1 MNTSSKINKWTVE
14 NSFDKKTGSIN
25 PPQWPHEVLVKLFS
39 SRSYSKLTHDIIP
52 LNESIRVVEI
62 GCMGANNL
70 RFFSEKGC
78 VVSGVE
84 VTEDLVNLSKTKCK
98 HYGIENVSIFCG
110 NNQSI
115 PLDDSSMDI
124 LVSVNTLHY
133 EQGAEN
139 INNALENFSRVL
151 RSGGVAFIETV
162 APEHFIYKKATKL
175 DDFCFRSNYDDFR
188 KNDLFGFF
196 ESSLQFKSTLQNHF
210 SEVEVITVSEFYED
224 ISLQFYIGLAKK

>member
-1 MNTSSKINKWTVE
+1 MGSPSKIEKWTVE
-14 NSFDKKTGSIN
+14 NSFDKKTGSVT

-39 SRSYSKLTHDIIP
+39 SRAYSNLTHNIIP

-62 GCMGANNL
+62 GCMGSNNL
-70 RFFSEKGC
+70 RFFSQKGC

-84 VTEDLVNLSKTKCK
+84 VTADLVNLSKEKCK
-98 HYGIENVSIFCG
+98 DYGLENINVLCG

-115 PLDDSSMDI
+115 PFDDSSMDV

-133 EQGAEN
+133 EQGAKN
-139 INNALENFSRVL
+139 INNALKSFSKVL
-151 RSGGVAFIETV
+151 RPGGVAFIETV
-162 APEHFIYKKATKL
+162 ATEHFIYKKATRL

-196 ESSLQFKSTLQNHF
+196 ESSLQFKNTLQNYF
-210 SEVEVITVSEFYED
+210 SEVEVVTVSEFYQD